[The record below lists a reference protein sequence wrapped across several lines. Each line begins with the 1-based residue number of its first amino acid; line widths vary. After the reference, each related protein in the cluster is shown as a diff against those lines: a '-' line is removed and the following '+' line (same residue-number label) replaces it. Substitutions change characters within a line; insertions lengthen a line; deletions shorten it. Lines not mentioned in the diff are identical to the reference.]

1 MTPAAIKRFAVIVPA
16 YNASKTIVDCLE
28 AILSSTRKPSEVIV
42 YHDGLT
48 DNINTIALVPNVRV
62 ITNPGAPA
70 GPARGRNAGSREST
84 CDVLI
89 FVDADVIVAKDA
101 FGLLLDEM
109 DNDAQ
114 IWAAFG
120 SYDHAPRVTRLAAL
134 YANLRHHWVHQSGQR
149 EAVTFWAGLGAVR
162 REAFWAVG
170 GFDEERGISKIEDI
184 ELGTKLKRGRGRI
197 RLVPEALGTHCKD
210 WTIAQLWRTDI
221 FYRAIPWARLL
232 ASGACVGGHLNG
244 ATRERWSAVF
254 AYLSLLTL
262 AGCFLSVWAGV
273 GFIFFAILYLI
284 LNREL
289 FQLLLRRGGVRA
301 LLVGVMLHWAY
312 HLYASAAYMIVKLR
326 LLPPAKTGAGFD
338 GGNAPPMVPIAVD
351 LARSGGI
358 CDNQR
363 R

>member
-1 MTPAAIKRFAVIVPA
+1 MNSAAIDRFAVIVPA
-16 YNASKTIVDCLE
+16 YNASGTIVDCID
-28 AILSSTRKPSEVIV
+28 AILSSTRKPSEIIV

-48 DNINTIALVPNVRV
+48 DNVHKIARTPNVRV
-62 ITNPGAPA
+62 IANPGPPA

-101 FGLLLDEM
+101 FGLLLAEM
-109 DNDAQ
+109 EDDAQ
-114 IWAAFG
+114 IWATFG
-120 SYDHAPRVTRLAAL
+120 SYDNTPRVTRLAAL

-170 GFDEERGISKIEDI
+170 GFDEEPAMSMIEDI
-184 ELGTKLKRGRGRI
+184 ELGTRLKREGGRI

-232 ASGACVGGHLNG
+232 ASGACVEGHLNG
-244 ATRERWSAVF
+244 ATRERWSAAL

-262 AGCFLSVWAGV
+262 AGCFLSAWSGI
-273 GFIFFAILYLI
+273 GFLFFAFLYLF
-284 LNREL
+284 LNRGL

-301 LLVGVMLHWAY
+301 LVVGVMLHWVY
-312 HLYASAAYMIVKLR
+312 HLYASAAYIVVKLR
-326 LLPPAKTGAGFD
+326 LLPPAKSGSRFHV
-338 GGNAPPMVPIAVD
+338 GNAPPMAPIAVD
-351 LARSGGI
+351 FARRDGI
-358 CDNQR
+358 GDNSIR
-363 R
+363 

>member
-1 MTPAAIKRFAVIVPA
+1 MNPAAIKRFAVIVPA
-16 YNASKTIVDCLE
+16 YNASETIVDCLD
-28 AILSSTRKPSEVIV
+28 AILNSTRKPSEVIV

-48 DNINTIALVPNVRV
+48 DNVNKIALPPNVRV
-62 ITNPGAPA
+62 IANHGAPI
-70 GPARGRNAGSREST
+70 GPARGRNAVSREST

-109 DNDAQ
+109 EGDAQ

-162 REAFWAVG
+162 RKAFWAVG
-170 GFDEERGISKIEDI
+170 GFDEEPGISKIEDI
-184 ELGTKLKRGRGRI
+184 ELGTRLKRERGRI

-232 ASGACVGGHLNG
+232 ANGACVGGHLNS
-244 ATRERWSAVF
+244 ATRERWSAVS

-262 AGCFLSVWAGV
+262 AGCFLSVWSGI
-273 GFIFFAILYLI
+273 GFMFASFLYLF
-284 LNREL
+284 LNRGL
-289 FQLLLRRGGVRA
+289 FRLLLRRGGVMA
-301 LLVGVMLHWAY
+301 LVVGVMLHWLY
-312 HLYASAAYMIVKLR
+312 HLYASAAYMAAKLR
-326 LLPPAKTGAGFD
+326 LLPPTKAGARFHTGDAS
-338 GGNAPPMVPIAVD
+338 PMVPIAVD
-351 LARSGGI
+351 LARSDGI
-358 CDNQR
+358 GDN
-363 R
+363 